1 MAYKLRLAAEDSRN
15 NVASEPAS
23 TPDLLGGLVVKS

>member
-1 MAYKLRLAAEDSRN
+1 MVYKLRLDAEDSGN
-15 NVASEPAS
+15 NGASEPAS